1 MKRFLGSAPI
11 WSAVTCH
18 RFILR
23 LTQSA
28 DESAHSILGHYRFLE
43 CLSTLVICLLCAAF
57 ISVSTSFAQTPA
69 PLIQNA
75 ANRKTI
81 SLNGDW
87 HFIVD
92 PHEEGTARRYYL
104 NGKPYGSRDFVE
116 YDFNTAPTLRVP
128 GDWNFQRAEL
138 QMYEGTL
145 WYQRTFD
152 YHLQANRRVFVYFG
166 AANYR
171 ARVWLNDKPLCE
183 HEGGFTPFNCEA
195 TPILQEGANV
205 IIVSVNDTRHAD
217 DIPSLRPDWFNYGGL
232 TRDVMLVAVPRDFIQ
247 QYSVQLDRS
256 PARRLS
262 GWVRTTGESSN
273 SNKATIRIPEL
284 GLSAEAT
291 ADKDGLLR
299 FSFPAPTL
307 ELWSPEKP
315 KLYRVEI
322 VTPTDQIIDE
332 IGFRTIETRG
342 TDILLNG
349 RSIFLRGIDM
359 HEEPVGRPG
368 RAHGEEDARKLL
380 GLAKELGCNFV
391 RLAHYPHDETMVRS
405 ADRLGL
411 MVWSEVPVYQGIDFK
426 NAQTLAKAT
435 QQLTEMITR
444 DRNRAAI
451 VLWSVSNETPKSA
464 ERNAFLQELIRTA
477 RSLDPTRL
485 ITTATNQTN
494 STEPHKKVFDDP
506 IIADLDVFGVNE
518 YIGWYEGVPADLDIT
533 AWATPYNKPMIVS
546 EFGGEAKYGLHG
558 TLSKRWTEENQEE
571 IYLHQIAALRKI
583 PFLRGTS
590 PWILKDFR
598 SPHRNLPGL
607 QDGFNRKGLVS
618 ENGERK
624 KAFFVLQKFYHEMA
638 KQNGATGL

>member
-1 MKRFLGSAPI
+1 VLAFTVA
-11 WSAVTCH
+11 
-18 RFILR
+18 
-23 LTQSA
+23 
-28 DESAHSILGHYRFLE
+28 
-43 CLSTLVICLLCAAF
+43 AAF
-57 ISVSTSFAQTPA
+57 ICGSSLFAQSPA
-69 PLIQNA
+69 PLIQNIPS
-75 ANRKTI
+75 RKTI

-104 NGKPYGSRDFVE
+104 NGKPFGRRNFVE

-128 GDWNFQRAEL
+128 GDWNFQRPEL
-138 QMYEGTL
+138 QWYEGTL
-145 WYQRTFD
+145 WYQKSFD
-152 YHLQANRRVFVYFG
+152 YHVRSNTRVMIYFG

-171 ARVWLNDKPLCE
+171 ARVWLNEKPLCE

-195 TPILQEGANV
+195 TPALQEGANV

-232 TRDVMLVAVPRDFIQ
+232 TRDVMLVEVPPAFIQ

-256 PARRLS
+256 DPRRITGWIRTSAESPASPR
-262 GWVRTTGESSN
+262 
-273 SNKATIRIPEL
+273 ATVSIPEL
-284 GLSAEAT
+284 KLSTEAA

-299 FSFPAPTL
+299 FALNAPNI

-315 KLYRVEI
+315 KLYRLEI
-322 VTPTDQIIDE
+322 ATATDHVAED

-359 HEEPVGRPG
+359 HEEPVGRAG
-368 RAHGEEDARKLL
+368 RAHGEEDARALL
-380 GLAKELGCNFV
+380 SVARELGCNFV
-391 RLAHYPHDETMVRS
+391 RLAHYPHDESMVRT

-411 MVWSEVPVYQGIDFK
+411 MVWSEVPVYQGVDFK
-426 NAQTLAKAT
+426 NAETLAKAT
-435 QQLTEMITR
+435 QQITEMVAR
-444 DRNRAAI
+444 DRNRASI
-451 VLWSVSNETPKSA
+451 ILWSVSNETPKSE
-464 ERNAFLQELIRTA
+464 ERNAFLRHLITTA
-477 RSLDPTRL
+477 RALDPTRL

-494 STEPHKKVFDDP
+494 STEPNKKVFDDP

-533 AWATPYNKPMIVS
+533 AWATPFNKPMIVS

-558 TLSKRWTEENQEE
+558 NISQRWTEENQED
-571 IYLHQIAALRKI
+571 IYQHQIAALRKI

-598 SPHRNLPGL
+598 SPHRNLPEL
-607 QDGFNRKGLVS
+607 QDGFNRKGLIS
-618 ENGERK
+618 EKGERK
-624 KAFFVLQKFYHEMA
+624 KAFFVLQKFYRELA
-638 KQNGATGL
+638 TQPGASR